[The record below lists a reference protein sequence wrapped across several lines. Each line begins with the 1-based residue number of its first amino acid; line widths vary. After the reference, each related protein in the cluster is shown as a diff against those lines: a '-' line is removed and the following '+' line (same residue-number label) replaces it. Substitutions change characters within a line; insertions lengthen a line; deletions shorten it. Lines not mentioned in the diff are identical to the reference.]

1 MTTAHIAEVVNFLQ
15 HAEPRGVFAARLRE
29 HLGEAVRARGP
40 YLPLPLGP
48 PLRSGERVHVK
59 LADTDLY
66 LTPLCFDCTT
76 TGSKTYSAVV
86 GRERARFRIIIGYL
100 GGKGYLELRLDDRRH
115 DYLAANKCLYNDG
128 WDNVKFDK
136 PGDSLT
142 QKFVLDND
150 FNTEV
155 NHGARVRFMD
165 RCRFRYMVANMSA
178 DSNGYAGGCESTKF
192 LESRT
197 PPYKNDIKDAWIVER
212 AV

>member
-1 MTTAHIAEVVNFLQ
+1 V
-15 HAEPRGVFAARLRE
+15 RLRE
-29 HLGEAVRARGP
+29 YLGEAVRARGT

-48 PLRSGERVHVK
+48 PLRSGESVHVK

-66 LTPLCFDCTT
+66 LSPLWFDCTT
-76 TGSKTYSAVV
+76 PGSKTYSAVV
-86 GRERARFRIIIGYL
+86 GRERARFRIIIGNV
-100 GGKGYLELRLDDRRH
+100 GEKGYLELRLDDLHH
-115 DYLAANKCLYNDG
+115 DYLASNKCLYNDS

-155 NHGARVRFMD
+155 NPGARIRFMD
-165 RCRFRYMVANMSA
+165 RCRFRYMVANMNA
-178 DSNGYAGGCESTKF
+178 DSKGYAGGCESKKF

-197 PPYKNDIKDAWIVER
+197 PPYANGIKDTWIVER
-212 AV
+212 AA